1 MDRGE
6 TPSRHRPPPD
16 RVLVAEVLYGRLA
29 AMEPSML
36 DLLCRLARPHDG
48 VLGYVPTL
56 PDAQAPIVNHIRLL

>member
-1 MDRGE
+1 M
-6 TPSRHRPPPD
+6 
-16 RVLVAEVLYGRLA
+16 LVAEVLYGRLA

-56 PDAQAPIVNHIRLL
+56 PDAQALAVNQIRMMSYWLWWRSGSQVQG